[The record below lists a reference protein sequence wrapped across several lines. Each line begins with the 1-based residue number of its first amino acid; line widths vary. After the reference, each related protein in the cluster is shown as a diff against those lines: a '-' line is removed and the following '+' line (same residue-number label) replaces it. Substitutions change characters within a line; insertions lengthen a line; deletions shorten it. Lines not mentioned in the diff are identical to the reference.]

1 MPRDVGQTNRREDPA
16 IYHAPPPGWAM
27 RFNVDPSEVP
37 DAAPTD
43 SELRAVMGKLRNC
56 CAAGATGMKAEHLK
70 ERLADMKRKEADDGV
85 ERIGDRWRAFVTLCK
100 QSGRAEPS
108 QLR

>member
-1 MPRDVGQTNRREDPA
+1 
-16 IYHAPPPGWAM
+16 
-27 RFNVDPSEVP
+27 
-37 DAAPTD
+37 
-43 SELRAVMGKLRNC
+43 MGKLRNC